1 MAITIKYTYDYMD
14 HRATKKETDNGETT
28 LHHPPP
34 QTLYAMARRACLPS
48 QSGNTAE
55 ESDRLRDLMGIA
67 MGLRAFYFERWKK
80 NINSYEKDCQYEI
93 K

>member
-1 MAITIKYTYDYMD
+1 MN
-14 HRATKKETDNGETT
+14 HRATKKVTVSGSFT

-34 QTLYAMARRACLPS
+34 QTLSAMARRACLPS